1 LELNFS
7 YIREKPFMET
17 LNKNWFTITLISV
30 IFGILGFLIGRQGN
44 KHSCSMENSSHEMI
58 HKDGSIKV
66 GKKHMI
72 FISDGNEM
80 IEDIDIQKE
89 VEVGEDG
96 EKKIKIT
103 AKAKKK

>member
-1 LELNFS
+1 
-7 YIREKPFMET
+7 MET
-17 LNKNWFTITLISV
+17 LNKNWFTITLIAV

-44 KHSCSMENSSHEMI
+44 KHSCSMKNSSHEMR
-58 HKDGSIKV
+58 HKDGSMKM
-66 GKKHMI
+66 GKKHMM

-89 VEVGEDG
+89 VGEDG
-96 EKKIKIT
+96 ETKIKVI